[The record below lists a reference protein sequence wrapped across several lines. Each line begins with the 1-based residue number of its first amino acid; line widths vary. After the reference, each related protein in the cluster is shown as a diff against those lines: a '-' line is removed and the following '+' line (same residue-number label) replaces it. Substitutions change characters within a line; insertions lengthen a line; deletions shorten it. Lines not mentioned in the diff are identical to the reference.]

1 MKMDYSEFFSLCNIN
16 MFYFTIKSTGA
27 FTSTTTSKKYCKDDN
42 NNDERTEMIVFPS
55 KFLTI
60 NEKLW

>member
-1 MKMDYSEFFSLCNIN
+1 